1 MARSFV
7 QIFTEC
13 LLHACHCFSEA
24 CDTAVDCKLSPSE
37 IFSVSQREAKEAN
50 MVAFKKLCNHPPL
63 RDKLVLMGTRLLVSI
78 PPTPG
83 PPPLSSFLDRR
94 GSSEQETSTRERN
107 MQQDPPYDGMFPAVS
122 QDDDKAGLSI
132 LQVRCVPI
140 LLAFQGGQL
149 HRDND
154 LGLG

>member
-63 RDKLVLMGTRLLVSI
+63 RDELVLMGTRLVVSI
-78 PPTPG
+78 PPTPNPHPLAHSWIGEG
-83 PPPLSSFLDRR
+83 PQNRKPPQKKGTCNRIRPMTGCFQLSPRM
-94 GSSEQETSTRERN
+94 TTK
-107 MQQDPPYDGMFPAVS
+107 QD
-122 QDDDKAGLSI
+122 
-132 LQVRCVPI
+132 
-140 LLAFQGGQL
+140 
-149 HRDND
+149 
-154 LGLG
+154 